1 MNRVVHDIFEISL
14 RFVSVARGNLTVD
27 LIRIMR
33 TQTTEQRARAD
44 QFDLDCP
51 WYR

>member
-1 MNRVVHDIFEISL
+1 MGRVVQDVFEIH
-14 RFVSVARGNLTVD
+14 RQIASVARGDLTVD

-44 QFDLDCP
+44 QIDLNCP